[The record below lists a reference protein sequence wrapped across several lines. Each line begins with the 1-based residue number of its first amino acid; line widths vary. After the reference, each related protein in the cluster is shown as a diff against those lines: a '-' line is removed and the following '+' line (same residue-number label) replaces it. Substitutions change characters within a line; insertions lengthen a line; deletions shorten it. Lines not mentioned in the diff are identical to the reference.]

1 MKTGKPPLNTI
12 KLLENIS
19 LGSAV
24 FAVVLCVLIIVN
36 FIQVRRADPLNS
48 PAMTVLVE
56 KLQNDPSND
65 QLRQE
70 IRTLDLIARKA
81 FFTAQWQVRT
91 GGYLLFISILV
102 LVSCIKAIEL
112 IRSKLPEEP
121 AAKPLMFWETRIL
134 KRHWLVYSG
143 IALVVLTLLLAWLTH
158 NDLGKDLRNAG
169 SGERGAGSGE
179 RGAGSREQGAG
190 SGERGAGSGERG
202 AGSGEQGAGSGN
214 SATVISDTAVTSHQS
229 PVTSHDSATAF
240 PSWKEVTDNFPSFR
254 GPGGIGVTERTGIP
268 TSWDGK
274 SGKNVKWKT
283 PIPLPGYN
291 SPVIWNDKLFLSGAS
306 ETKREVYCLDA
317 ISGKILWETP
327 VQKIPGSP
335 SQVPGVSKETGLAAP
350 TLTTDGRWVF
360 AIFANGD
367 LIALDMDGRPVWSKN
382 LGLPANHYGHSSS
395 LIMYRDIL
403 IVQFDQRNS
412 PAVIGLSAKTG
423 EQVWKTARNV
433 KISWSSPSL
442 INTGKRMEL
451 LLAAEPSVTAYDPLT
466 GKELWSIDCISG
478 EVGPSLAYGAGIV
491 FSVNDYSTLSAIQTG
506 ISPKVLWENN
516 EFLSDVPSPLASDKY
531 LFLLTSYGTAVC
543 YDALNGTKYWEH
555 DFGNPVYSSP
565 MLAEDRVYILDKK
578 GMTYIIKADKV
589 FSLISQCPLGEGSFC
604 TPAFTNRHIFIR
616 GDKNLYCIG
625 K

>member
-158 NDLGKDLRNAG
+158 NDLGKDLRNAA
-169 SGERGAGSGE
+169 SK
-179 RGAGSREQGAG
+179 EQ
-190 SGERGAGSGERG
+190 
-202 AGSGEQGAGSGN
+202 GSGN
-214 SATVISDTAVTSHQS
+214 REPGAVNPDSATVVSDTTFTSHQS

-240 PSWKEVTDNFPSFR
+240 PSWKEVKDNFPSFR

-268 TSWDGK
+268 ASWDGK
-274 SGKNVKWKT
+274 SGKNVRWKT

-317 ISGKILWETP
+317 ISGKILWQTP
-327 VQKIPGSP
+327 VVKIPGSP
-335 SQVPGVSKETGLAAP
+335 SGVPGVSKETGLAAP
-350 TLTTDGRWVF
+350 TLTTDGRSVF

-367 LIALDMDGRPVWSKN
+367 LIALDMEGKTVWSKN

-423 EQVWKTARNV
+423 KEVWKTARNV
-433 KISWSSPSL
+433 KISWASPSL

-451 LLAAEPSVTAYDPLT
+451 VLAAEPSVTSYDPLT

-491 FSVNDYSTLSAIQTG
+491 FSVNDYSTLSAIQIG

-516 EFLSDVPSPLASDKY
+516 EFLSDVPSPIASDKY

-578 GMTYIIKADKV
+578 GMMYIIKADKE
-589 FSLISQCPLGEGSFC
+589 FKLISQCPLGEGSFC